1 MRTKR
6 VAIDMDEVIADA
18 VASLL
23 ASYNAEF
30 SETMTVHDF
39 WGQEIREAIHPERR
53 SSIDAYLRAEG
64 FFRNLAVM
72 PDSQEVIAGL
82 DKRFEVFVTTAAM
95 EFPNSF
101 TAKYEWLRE
110 HFPFIPD
117 SRIVFCGD
125 KSIINADYLIDD
137 RPRHFEHFVG
147 QGILFTGPHN
157 AAEIR
162 YPRVSNWQEVAALFS
177 SL

>member
-1 MRTKR
+1 MKR
-6 VAIDMDEVIADA
+6 IAVDMDEVIADA

-30 SETMTVHDF
+30 NETLTARDF
-39 WGQEIREAIHPERR
+39 HGREIRDALHPERR
-53 SSIDAYLRAEG
+53 SSIDAYLRADG

-82 DKRFEVFVTTAAM
+82 SERFEVFITTAAM

-110 HFPFIPD
+110 HFSFIPD
-117 SRIVFCGD
+117 SHLVFCGD
-125 KSIINADYLIDD
+125 KSIISADYLIDD

-157 AAEIR
+157 VAETR
-162 YPRVSNWQEVAALFS
+162 YPRVNNWREVAAMFS
-177 SL
+177 GL

>member
-1 MRTKR
+1 MKR
-6 VAIDMDEVIADA
+6 IAVDMDEVIADA

-23 ASYNAEF
+23 TSYNTEF
-30 SETMTVHDF
+30 NETLTARDF
-39 WGQEIREAIHPERR
+39 QGQEIREALHPERR
-53 SSIDAYLRAEG
+53 SSIDAYLRADG

-72 PDSQEVIAGL
+72 PDSQEVIARL
-82 DKRFEVFVTTAAM
+82 NEKFEVFVTTAAM

-125 KSIINADYLIDD
+125 KSIISADYLIDD

-157 AAEIR
+157 VAETR
-162 YPRVSNWQEVAALFS
+162 YPRVNNWREVAAMFS
-177 SL
+177 GL